1 MTTLPRRPLAR
12 FSRKAVLI
20 CGVCAVSLI
29 LLQPVAAQEDPADAA
44 APMNTQGMPATTA
57 VAVPTQGGAYIPG
70 SLSDSDRQALS
81 SAIQYVRTRNYA
93 QADSLGRTIT
103 DPATRKLVTWYIINN
118 DGHGIYSFAAL
129 DAARRDLWGWPR
141 ESKRQIAAEKMIT
154 QSGMTPQQTVEWF
167 SGSPPQT
174 IEGASALITAY
185 GLLGRVDEAQTLTKT
200 WWTTKVFDAGAQANF
215 YQAFGKYLDQADHKA
230 RIACLALNTQ
240 SGSSQAIRDLYPY
253 VDQHQRDI
261 GQAVIAMR
269 TGAAG
274 SDGLYQTALA
284 GDPGNQVLAFARA
297 KYLAGRDLEALGY
310 GILPNLPP
318 ASMSPEASK
327 QIFDLRLT
335 YFKTAIKERNY
346 RAAYDAMNGGG
357 FSPGESMAEA
367 EFFAG
372 WMALVKLN
380 DKEEALRHFHALATS
395 GTSPITMGRANYW
408 LGRAYEA
415 RNDTSKNDAATAK
428 AYYTKGGQYIYAFY
442 GQLAAEKAGQKEIVL
457 GKDPV
462 PSEADRARF
471 NGRDQIQAAR
481 ILGSLGETDLFRVL
495 VLHVGTTLP
504 NAEEQAL
511 LVDLSS
517 MYDTPINTMKVA
529 RQSMQR
535 GFYLPERAYPVRS
548 IPGNPSSAEK
558 AFVLAIARQES
569 GFDPSVRSHAN
580 ARGMMQL
587 IPSTARAVS
596 RRLSISYTD
605 SKLYEPEYNM
615 TLGSYHLGEL
625 VDMFNGS
632 YVLAAA
638 GYNAGPSRM
647 GTWIG
652 NCGDPRGQDADA
664 LSFIECHP
672 FSETRNY
679 MMRVTEN
686 VRVYR
691 ARLNGGRAPLTAHAD
706 ITRGMPAPIGRIDS
720 EEFGGDMPA
729 GPIAYGEYQNGQA
742 AGAAAIV
749 AGAGVAAMKPIADP
763 KPAAARPTK
772 KKAAA
777 TKASTKKTTK
787 KKKRN

>member
-1 MTTLPRRPLAR
+1 M
-12 FSRKAVLI
+12 LI
-20 CGVCAVSLI
+20 CGVCAVSLA
-29 LLQPVAAQEDPADAA
+29 LLQPVAAQDDPEAA
-44 APMNTQGMPATTA
+44 APMSTQGMPLTAPATA
-57 VAVPTQGGAYIPG
+57 TQPPQAYAGGN
-70 SLSDSDRQALS
+70 LSDSDRQALA
-81 SAIQYVRTRNYA
+81 SALQYVRTRNYA
-93 QADSLGRTIT
+93 QADSLGRTISH
-103 DPATRKLVTWYIINN
+103 PAARKLVTWHILNN
-118 DGHGIYSFAAL
+118 DGQGIFSFAAL

-141 ESKRQIAAEKMIT
+141 EGKRQTAAERMIGL
-154 QSGMTPQQTVEWF
+154 SGMTPQQTVDWF
-167 SGSPPQT
+167 NGSPPQT
-174 IEGASALITAY
+174 VEGASALITAY
-185 GLLGRVDEAQTLTKT
+185 GLLGRTVEAQTLAKT
-200 WWTTKVFDAGAQANF
+200 WWTTKVFDSGAQANF
-215 YQAFGKYLDQADHKA
+215 YQAFGRYLDLADHIA
-230 RIACLALNTQ
+230 RLACLALNSQ
-240 SGSSQAIRDLYPY
+240 SASSQSIRDLYPHL
-253 VDQHQRDI
+253 DQHQRNI

-274 SDGLYQTALA
+274 SDTLYQTALA
-284 GDPGNQVLAFARA
+284 GDPANQVLAFARA
-297 KYLAGRDLEALGY
+297 KYLAGRDLESLGY

-318 ASMSPEASK
+318 ASISPEAAK
-327 QIFDLRLT
+327 QMYDLRLT
-335 YFKTAIKERNY
+335 YFKTALKERNY

-357 FSPGESMAEA
+357 FAPGESMAEA

-380 DKEEALRHFHALATS
+380 DKEAALRHFHALATA

-415 RNDTSKNDAATAK
+415 RNDASKNDTSTAQT
-428 AYYTKGGQYIYAFY
+428 YYAKGGQYIYAFY
-442 GQLAAEKAGQKEIVL
+442 GQMAAEKAGIKEIVL
-457 GKDPV
+457 GKDPI
-462 PSEADRARF
+462 PSQADRDRF
-471 NGRDQIQAAR
+471 NGREQVQAAR
-481 ILGSLGETDLFRVL
+481 ILGGMGEIDLFRML
-495 VLHVGTTLP
+495 SLHIGTTLP

-511 LVDLSS
+511 LVDMSS

-535 GFYLPERAYPVRS
+535 GFYLPERAYPLRT

-596 RRLSISYTD
+596 RRLSLGYTE

-632 YVLAAA
+632 YILAAV

-652 NCGDPRGQDADA
+652 NCGDPRGESADA

-686 VRVYR
+686 TRVYR
-691 ARLNGGRAPLTAHAD
+691 ARLNGGRAPLTAQAD
-706 ITRGMPAPIGRIDS
+706 LTRGTPAPIGAFDP
-720 EEFGGDMPA
+720 EEFSDMPT
-729 GPIAYGEYQNGQA
+729 GPIAYGELQNGQGVA
-742 AGAAAIV
+742 TAAAIA
-749 AGAGVAAMKPIADP
+749 AGGVAAMKPIADP
-763 KPAAARPTK
+763 KPVAAKPSKKKSASTKTGTK
-772 KKAAA
+772 KKA
-777 TKASTKKTTK
+777 TTK
-787 KKKRN
+787 KKKQN